1 MGMRFEGSSDIMKY
15 FILLFLLKGLCCSPA
30 PGKVSHQPREP
41 FVRGIDVATLRNSS
55 INHQPRS
62 RALSRQ
68 VEPLACGAT
77 DTLKDAE
84 SVMFE
89 SQNYPED
96 YPNKANCKYTLKMP
110 ANSYFYLTCEQFDVL
125 KGDYLAIGSMRY
137 YGKAENGLYVYYPNS
152 PVETTKLKVQFKSNK
167 KKTSSG
173 FRCYIDVYENSPG
186 TTESPTTGPTEP
198 PTVPPPGSC
207 SCGLPNTSNRI
218 VGGVETEANEY
229 PWQVALVSAGGSH
242 PWCGGTLIS
251 SQHVLT
257 AAHCTAGESPS
268 SMAVLLGEH
277 DRTDGDYNRVSL
289 SAITDHPDYND
300 WTLDN
305 DFSILTLAEP
315 VPFTLEVSP
324 ACLPSDFSQ
333 DYAGQV
339 ATVTG
344 WGTLQSGGNQPAVL
358 NEVDVTVQTNTE
370 CTAAYGTG
378 EITSNMICAADAG
391 KDSCQGDSGGPLVVK
406 ENGRFTL
413 AGVVSWGFGCADPNY
428 PGVYARVTAK
438 MDWILANTQG
448 TQQTNLCASA

>member
-30 PGKVSHQPREP
+30 PGKVSHQPRDA

-84 SVMFE
+84 YVMFE

-137 YGKAENGLYVYYPNS
+137 YGKADNGLYVYYPNS

-186 TTESPTTGPTEP
+186 TTESPTEPPTGPTEP

-257 AAHCTAGESPS
+257 AAHCTAGSTPNS
-268 SMAVLLGEH
+268 IAVLVGEH
-277 DRTDGDYNRVSL
+277 RIDDNSFTRLSL
-289 SAITDHPDYND
+289 SAITDHPGYNSG
-300 WTLDN
+300 TLDN
-305 DFSILTLAEP
+305 DFSILTLSSP
-315 VPFTLEVSP
+315 VTFSNAVKP
-324 ACLPSDFSQ
+324 ACLPSSTS

-339 ATVTG
+339 AVVSG
-344 WGTLQSGGNQPAVL
+344 WGTLSSGGNQPTVL
-358 NEVDVTVQTNTE
+358 NDVSVTVQSNQDYNS
-370 CTAAYGTG
+370 AYGG
-378 EITSNMICAADAG
+378 DITSNMICAADAG
-391 KDSCQGDSGGPLVVK
+391 KDSCQGDSGGPMTVLEGGRYSLV
-406 ENGRFTL
+406 
-413 AGVVSWGFGCADPNY
+413 GVVSWGYGCANPSY
-428 PGVYARVTAK
+428 PGVYARVTAQ
-438 MDWILANTQG
+438 MDWIKANSA
-448 TQQTNLCASA
+448 QTCDN

>member
-30 PGKVSHQPREP
+30 PGKVSHQPRDA

-84 SVMFE
+84 YVMFE

-110 ANSYFYLTCEQFDVL
+110 ANSYYYLTCEHFDVL
-125 KGDYLAIGSMRY
+125 KGDYLAIGSMKY
-137 YGKAENGLYVYYPNS
+137 YGKAENGLYVFHPNS

-173 FRCYIDVYENSPG
+173 FRCYIDVYENNPG
-186 TTESPTTGPTEP
+186 TTESPTE
-198 PTVPPPGSC
+198 PPPGSC
-207 SCGLPNTSNRI
+207 TCGLPNTSNRI

-257 AAHCTAGESPS
+257 AAHCTAGSTPNS
-268 SMAVLLGEH
+268 IAVLVGEH
-277 DRTDGDYNRVSL
+277 RIDDNSFTRLSL
-289 SAITDHPDYND
+289 SAITDHPGYNSG
-300 WTLDN
+300 TLDN
-305 DFSILTLAEP
+305 DFSILTLSSP
-315 VPFTLEVSP
+315 VTFSNAVKP
-324 ACLPSDFSQ
+324 ACLPSSTS

-339 ATVTG
+339 AVVSG
-344 WGTLQSGGNQPAVL
+344 WGTLSSGGNQPTGL
-358 NEVDVTVQTNTE
+358 NDVSVTVQSNQD
-370 CTAAYGTG
+370 CNSAYGG
-378 EITSNMICAADAG
+378 DITSNMICAADAG
-391 KDSCQGDSGGPLVVK
+391 KDSCQGDSGGPMTVLEGGRYSLV
-406 ENGRFTL
+406 
-413 AGVVSWGFGCADPNY
+413 GVVSWGYGCANPSY
-428 PGVYARVTAK
+428 PGVYARVTAQ
-438 MDWILANTQG
+438 MDWIKANSA
-448 TQQTNLCASA
+448 QTCDN